1 MVNKFTENCLN
12 IYTGIC

>member
-12 IYTGIC
+12 IYTAIC